1 MPAGHE
7 GTGEY
12 GGMDAL
18 MAAIT
23 GTPLLPDAHDDPAFL
38 AEHRSAEADMAV
50 LKEELT
56 WLAEALTG
64 EPRTERAT
72 RGTAGAEERG
82 QAAPETAAA
91 GADRAGSG
99 EAVSAAGAVRGGA
112 GEATASAPD
121 ADRAGSEGAV
131 SAPDADRAGSDG
143 ARVSGPGADRAASQ
157 GGGSGAGDE
166 RAGVE
171 AAASAA
177 GAARGGVEVA
187 AMSVLGGGRVADR
200 PRSVRRPGGVGRPV
214 RAGGVRRGVRVVL
227 GSVAGVVAFGLVAG
241 LGWVVVRSGGG
252 DSMSSDKSA
261 DAKSEADAPARA
273 AGGPALSCYRLLA
286 EGTVAR
292 VDRRTH
298 APRIRVVLTV
308 ARSYRPAHG
317 PSEVAFLLGDAASPA
332 PHQGQHVLAGVGRSG
347 QEVTLW
353 AVGDIRVAAERA
365 RLTGTAPESAHTQC
379 DEP

>member
-121 ADRAGSEGAV
+121 ADR
-131 SAPDADRAGSDG
+131 DGSDG
-143 ARVSGPGADRAASQ
+143 ARVSGPGADRAGSQ
-157 GGGSGAGDE
+157 GGGPGTGGE
-166 RAGVE
+166 RAGAEV
-171 AAASAA
+171 AASAA

-241 LGWVVVRSGGG
+241 LGWVVVRSGDGA
-252 DSMSSDKSA
+252 SMSSDKSA

-308 ARSYRPAHG
+308 TRSYRPAHG

-365 RLTGTAPESAHTQC
+365 RLTGTAPESAHTPC